1 MLDSYTKDM
10 LFKNIINEYSDA
22 EQLEIIQYLVEQLK
36 AQQSGFYGYEKDSI
50 EELYS
55 IGLEKVIQDI
65 KDLKVQ
71 EHDFLLDKEVE

>member
-22 EQLEIIQYLVEQLK
+22 EQLEIIQYLAEQLK
-36 AQQSGFYGYEKDSI
+36 EQQSGFCGYEKGSI

-55 IGLEKVIQDI
+55 KGLEKVIQDI

-71 EHDFLLDKEVE
+71 EHDFLLDN